1 MDGFF
6 KIAQNGGTYV
16 VATFYNPDTNEI
28 KTQCVRDYD
37 YADASRDN
45 DELYYMDIDEEVR
58 RKYLRFKG
66 IIQVGDTVEVFK
78 GRKVPI
84 GTVAEVKEIKPYY
97 DHYHRH
103 IADYAYFTDGQRT
116 NIDNCKLIKEG

>member
-6 KIAQNGGTYV
+6 KVAQNGGTYV

-37 YADASRDN
+37 YSDGSRDN
-45 DELYYMDIDEEVR
+45 DELYYMEIDEDAR
-58 RKYLRFKG
+58 RKFLRFKG
-66 IIQVGDTVEVFK
+66 IIQAGDTVEVVK

-84 GTVAEVKEIKPYY
+84 GTIVQVKDVRPYY
-97 DHYHRH
+97 DRYHRH
-103 IADYAYFTDGQRT
+103 VADYAYFMDGQRT
-116 NIDNCKLIKEG
+116 NVNNLKIVQED